1 MAWWEK
7 FYHTMVNQLAL
18 FGISDIIDILIVSY
32 ALYRAFKFIRDTKAV
47 QLLKGVVF
55 VIIITQVS
63 FFAKLNT
70 VYYILSNFMQLG
82 MIALIIVFQP
92 ELRRILEHAGRTTGK
107 MFNQHNN
114 DFGAEAQQVIRE
126 ISRAASAMS
135 NARTGALIVIERD
148 DNIDTL
154 ISSGV
159 SISGTV
165 TGELLDLEGRLEQ
178 FGRWLK
184 IKTGNSNE
192 QGFVNAFVTASL
204 TVCVGAMAVLGAIQD
219 GISGDYTTLALEG
232 LLDLVII
239 CIMTT
244 VLGKGC
250 IFASVPVFIFQG
262 LITLL
267 ARIIAPVM
275 TDAALDHL
283 ALTGSMLIL
292 CVGIN
297 LLWENK
303 LRVANMLPTILFSV
317 IFAFLPI

>member
-63 FFAKLNT
+63 YFAKLNT

-107 MFNQHNN
+107 MFTQHN

-135 NARTGALIVIERD
+135 NSRTGALIVLERE

-159 SISGTV
+159 AISGTV
-165 TGELLDLEGRLEQ
+165 TGELLENIFVPDTPLHDGAVIIRNYKVEKASCVLPISHNPN
-178 FGRWLK
+178 
-184 IKTGNSNE
+184 IKTSHGTRHRAGIGVSEESDAIAIIVSEETGRISLAVRGTLTTGYNE
-192 QGFVNAFVTASL
+192 DSL
-204 TVCVGAMAVLGAIQD
+204 RTKLVELIN
-219 GISGDYTTLALEG
+219 GDAEENNE
-232 LLDLVII
+232 
-239 CIMTT
+239 
-244 VLGKGC
+244 GKGK
-250 IFASVPVFIFQG
+250 FRMP
-262 LITLL
+262 
-267 ARIIAPVM
+267 
-275 TDAALDHL
+275 ALQ
-283 ALTGSMLIL
+283 
-292 CVGIN
+292 
-297 LLWENK
+297 K
-303 LRVANMLPTILFSV
+303 RRRR
-317 IFAFLPI
+317 